1 MSELGAERVRVE
13 SKRSRPNMNDYID
26 SVFGQDGVLA
36 RRFEGYVPRQP
47 QIDLAEAVDRVI
59 AEGEHL
65 MAEAPTGTG
74 KSIGYAVPATYHAAH
89 GGKRVVIATAN
100 IALQEQLVNK
110 DLPLLADI
118 LPWEFTFALIKGR
131 NNYLCHDRLYQE
143 EAQGTLQ
150 MLDDPKDAGML
161 ETLVTWA
168 RRTETGDVS
177 ELPFEPPYRLWRR
190 FSTTSEDCKKS
201 DCRFREE
208 CCALKARAAA
218 QEADVVV
225 CNYHLLFAHLQVRET
240 TEKDIVLP
248 PFGVAVLDEAHKAAD
263 IARDFFGF
271 RVTLGSVRWAA
282 RLLKKIG
289 EARFHENVM
298 KEAELFF
305 TRLIQHRRSPA
316 YRTRLRSP
324 EVVPSSTLALHL
336 QEVRD
341 AYIEAI
347 PEVADVDLRADL
359 KRAAVRCNVL
369 VHQINE
375 AMAVSDPESVS
386 FIEEDIRGTAVLCCK
401 PIQVA
406 KRLKQSFFDETR
418 TVVLTSATLTTGGSF
433 AHIREEIGVP
443 NPREMVVDTPFDYQR
458 QALLVV
464 PEGLRAPN
472 DPAYPAA
479 VAAAFA
485 EILDLA
491 DGRTLGLFTS
501 HRNLNAT
508 YEQVIG
514 NGHRVLK
521 QGDMPRTAL
530 VEEFRHDVDSVLLG
544 TESFWA
550 GVDVPGEALSC
561 VVIDRLPFPS
571 PDDPVLDAISE
582 RDRRW
587 FTNYSLPRAV
597 IAFKQGFGRL
607 IRTATDRGV
616 VVVLD
621 PRLVSKP
628 YGRVFTASLPSVL
641 KSRRLENVRHFLEE
655 AA

>member
-1 MSELGAERVRVE
+1 MD
-13 SKRSRPNMNDYID
+13 DYIN
-26 SVFGQDGVLA
+26 SVFGPDGVLA
-36 RRFEGYVPRQP
+36 HRFEGYVPRQG
-47 QIDLAEAVDRVI
+47 QIDLALAVDGAIRD
-59 AEGEHL
+59 GEHV

-74 KSIGYAVPATYHAAH
+74 KSIGYSVPASYHAAH
-89 GGKRVVIATAN
+89 EGKRVVIATAN
-100 IALQEQLVNK
+100 IALQEQLVDK
-110 DLPLLADI
+110 DLPLLSDI
-118 LPWEFTFALIKGR
+118 LPWDFSFALIKGR

-143 EAQGTLQ
+143 EAQGTLEL
-150 MLDDPKDAGML
+150 LDEPGDAGML
-161 ETLVTWA
+161 EALVAWA
-168 RRTETGDVS
+168 RRTTTGDVS

-190 FSTTSEDCKKS
+190 FSTSSEDCKGS
-201 DCRFREE
+201 DCRFRDE
-208 CCALKARAAA
+208 CCALRARAAA

-225 CNYHLLFAHLQVRET
+225 CNYHLLFAHLQVREA

-248 PFGVAVLDEAHKAAD
+248 PFDVAILDEAHKAAD

-271 RVTLGSVRWAA
+271 RVTQGSIRWAA

-289 EARFHENVM
+289 EARFHESVV

-305 TRLIQHRRSPA
+305 TRLVQHRRSPA
-316 YRTRLRSP
+316 YKTRLRTP
-324 EVVPSSTLALHL
+324 DVVPCSELVRLL
-336 QEVRD
+336 GEVRD
-341 AYIEAI
+341 GYVEAI
-347 PEVADVDLRADL
+347 SETTDVDLRADL
-359 KRAAVRCNVL
+359 KRAAGRCNDL
-369 VHQINE
+369 AHQIGS
-375 AMAVSDPESVS
+375 ALSMTDPEAVS
-386 FIEEDIRGTAVLCCK
+386 FIEEDSRGSGVLCSK
-401 PIQVA
+401 PIHVGE
-406 KRLKQSFFDETR
+406 RLRRSLFDEAR

-433 AHIREEIGVP
+433 DHLREEIGVP
-443 NPREMVVDTPFDYQR
+443 DPRELVVDTPFDFQR

-464 PEGLRAPN
+464 PDGMPEPN

-479 VAAAFA
+479 VAAVFA
-485 EILDLA
+485 EIMDLA

-501 HRNLNAT
+501 YRNLNAT
-508 YEQVIG
+508 YERVRG

-530 VEEFRHDVDSVLLG
+530 VEEFRRDVGSVLLG

-587 FTNYSLPRAV
+587 FTSYSLPRAV

-607 IRTATDRGV
+607 IRTAADRGV

-621 PRLVSKP
+621 RRLVSKP
-628 YGRVFTASLPSVL
+628 YGRVFTASLPDVL